1 MFDTAL
7 HRITGCDTR
16 IKEATE
22 YSLSMG
28 AALKSIID
36 AENRV
41 LTSLP
46 DWVEPSP
53 ADTKKSRVSL
63 SPNCFACLIVSSSS
77 LLLDKKRVDWF
88 STIRR
93 KLFHLRDEDALQ
105 TNETITLSV
114 SHFVTTSILSLEIQA
129 VFFYTA

>member
-1 MFDTAL
+1 
-7 HRITGCDTR
+7 
-16 IKEATE
+16 
-22 YSLSMG
+22 MG

-63 SPNCFACLIVSSSS
+63 SPICFACLIVSSSS

>member
-63 SPNCFACLIVSSSS
+63 SPICFACLIVSSSS
-77 LLLDKKRVDWF
+77 SSGSLLLDKRRVDWF

-93 KLFHLRDEDALQ
+93 KLFHLRDAGAL
-105 TNETITLSV
+105 
-114 SHFVTTSILSLEIQA
+114 
-129 VFFYTA
+129 